1 MKLPSVSAVASTM
14 TVLLSLLTL
23 TSLFMGREEASSLMI
38 ATLLLYVIA
47 VTLSLIRD

>member
-1 MKLPSVSAVASTM
+1 MKLLYASVAANIM

-23 TSLFMGREEASSLMI
+23 ISLFMEREEASSLMI
-38 ATLLLYVIA
+38 ATLLLYVVA